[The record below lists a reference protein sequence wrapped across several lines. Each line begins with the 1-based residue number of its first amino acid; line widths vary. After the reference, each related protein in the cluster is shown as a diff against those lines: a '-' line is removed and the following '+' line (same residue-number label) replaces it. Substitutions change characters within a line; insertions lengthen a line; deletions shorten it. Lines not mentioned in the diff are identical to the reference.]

1 MHLRSLLYMKTG
13 MVPEA
18 DMANLTAIAAS
29 FAASAVK
36 SDCTFFLSFLRA
48 VACAS
53 VRFGVPSHPIG

>member
-1 MHLRSLLYMKTG
+1 MHLRSRLYMKTG

-18 DMANLTAIAAS
+18 DMANLTTNAAS
-29 FAASAVK
+29 FAAVAVK
-36 SDCTFFLSFLRA
+36 SDCTFFLNFLRA